1 MTLARACSWNRDKDK
16 SLQGSSIDTPLPTA
30 APREKRTGSAYH
42 DLKAMII
49 DGRLV
54 PGEMILEQ
62 ELAERLEM
70 SRTPVREALIRLEQ
84 EGLLEIKP
92 RRGARVLPIS
102 VDDMREIY
110 QLLTVLE
117 ATAAHAAAKR
127 KLDPNELAALEQA
140 VADMDASLATEDMDA
155 WAEADAR
162 FHALLVAASGNSRL
176 MAVVATMVEQSQRV
190 RRLTLHLRP
199 KPTGSNADHRAVV
212 EAIKSGDA
220 VAAHDIHH
228 RHRQQSGDMLV
239 ELLKR
244 LRLTRL

>member
-1 MTLARACSWNRDKDK
+1 MQS
-16 SLQGSSIDTPLPTA
+16 SSIDTPLA
-30 APREKRTGSAYH
+30 SLPREKRTGSAYH

-117 ATAAHAAAKR
+117 ATAAHAAAER
-127 KLDPNELAALEQA
+127 KLDTGELADLEQA
-140 VADMDASLATEDMDA
+140 VAEMDASLASDDMDA

-162 FHALLVAASGNSRL
+162 FHALLVAASGNRRL

-199 KPTGSNADHRAVV
+199 KPLGSNADHRAVV
-212 EAIKSGDA
+212 EAIKAGDA
-220 VAAHDIHH
+220 AAAYDIHH
-228 RHRQQSGDMLV
+228 RHRRQSGEMLV
-239 ELLKR
+239 ELLER

>member
-1 MTLARACSWNRDKDK
+1 LGQSTAHPSSHEVP
-16 SLQGSSIDTPLPTA
+16 SLLT
-30 APREKRTGSAYH
+30 REKRTGSAYQ
-42 DLKAMII
+42 DIKAMII
-49 DGRLV
+49 EGTLV

-92 RRGARVLPIS
+92 RRGARVLPVS

-117 ATAAHAAAKR
+117 ATAAKAAATR
-127 KLDPNELAALEQA
+127 GVSPSELAALEQA
-140 VADMDASLATEDMDA
+140 VTDMDASLAIDDLNA

-162 FHALLVAASGNSRL
+162 FHARLVDASGNHRL
-176 MAVVATMVEQSQRV
+176 IVFVATMVEQSQRV

-199 KPTGSNADHRAVV
+199 RPTGSNEDHRAVV
-212 EAIKSGDA
+212 EAIRARDPVTA
-220 VAAHDIHH
+220 ERIHH
-228 RHRQQSGDMLV
+228 RHREQSGEMLV
-239 ELLKR
+239 ELLER

>member
-1 MTLARACSWNRDKDK
+1 M
-16 SLQGSSIDTPLPTA
+16 SSPSAISRPAPV
-30 APREKRTGSAYH
+30 APREKRTGSAYQ

-49 DGRLV
+49 EGRLV

-92 RRGARVLPIS
+92 RRGARVLPVS

-117 ATAAHAAAKR
+117 ATAAQAAAER
-127 KLDPNELAALEQA
+127 SLTPDELAGLDQALT
-140 VADMDASLATEDMDA
+140 DMDASLAVDDLDA

-162 FHALLVAASGNSRL
+162 FHALLVAASGNRRL
-176 MAVVATMVEQSQRV
+176 IAFVATMVEQSQRV

-212 EAIKSGDA
+212 EAIKAGDP
-220 VAAHDIHH
+220 AAAARIHH
-228 RHRQQSGDMLV
+228 RHRQQSGEMLV
-239 ELLKR
+239 ELLDR

>member
-1 MTLARACSWNRDKDK
+1 MQESDFDAPLSATL
-16 SLQGSSIDTPLPTA
+16 
-30 APREKRTGSAYH
+30 PREKRTGSAYH

-84 EGLLEIKP
+84 EGMLEIKP

-117 ATAAHAAAKR
+117 ATAAHAAAAR
-127 KLDPNELAALEQA
+127 KLDPNELADLEAA
-140 VADMDASLATEDMDA
+140 VADMDASLAADDMDA

-162 FHALLVAASGNSRL
+162 FHALLVAASGNRRL
-176 MAVVATMVEQSQRV
+176 MAVVATMVDQSQRV
-190 RRLTLHLRP
+190 RRLTVHLRP
-199 KPTGSNADHRAVV
+199 KPTGSNTDHRNVV
-212 EAIKSGDA
+212 TAIKAGDA
-220 VAAHDIHH
+220 AAAFDIHH
-228 RHRQQSGDMLV
+228 QHRQQSGEMLV
-239 ELLKR
+239 ELLER